1 MIQRTLFDV
10 LVISLAI
17 FFWSSYSVKSK
28 PIILTHNN
36 EYDDQVR
43 PQLFPN
49 KKRINWWNSFGGI
62 NTQSED
68 FDIGEPLTDKE
79 LNCVISVKVGGR
91 Y

>member
-1 MIQRTLFDV
+1 MSNSFSRFGSELKDKARKKNLNRLGFLLRTKMIQRTLFDV

-49 KKRINWWNSFGGI
+49 KKRINW
-62 NTQSED
+62 
-68 FDIGEPLTDKE
+68 
-79 LNCVISVKVGGR
+79 
-91 Y
+91 

>member
-1 MIQRTLFDV
+1 MIQRRLFDV

-49 KKRINWWNSFGGI
+49 KKRINW
-62 NTQSED
+62 
-68 FDIGEPLTDKE
+68 
-79 LNCVISVKVGGR
+79 
-91 Y
+91 